1 MRSPRLSWFNV
12 VSTFFLLVVVVVTLY
27 PFLHMLA
34 VSLSSDVHVM
44 KNTVSFWYKGFN
56 LNMYK
61 LVLGDS
67 QIWVAYKNTLIYT
80 VLGTLISL
88 VVTSTGAYALSRSDM
103 ALRKSFTL
111 LIVVTMFF
119 SGGMIPT
126 FLVVRSLDLVDT
138 VWGMVLPGAVSTWNL
153 ILMRTFFSGIPK
165 ELEESKC
172 ASTA

>member
-1 MRSPRLSWFNV
+1 
-12 VSTFFLLVVVVVTLY
+12 
-27 PFLHMLA
+27 
-34 VSLSSDVHVM
+34 
-44 KNTVSFWYKGFN
+44 
-56 LNMYK
+56 MYK

-126 FLVVRSLDLVDT
+126 FLVVRS
-138 VWGMVLPGAVSTWNL
+138 WIWSIPFGAWCCRVRSAL
-153 ILMRTFFSGIPK
+153 GI
-165 ELEESKC
+165 
-172 ASTA
+172 